1 MLIGVKVK
9 NKTDAEMDAE
19 MDAYNPETDYPEP
32 HPDTLFYEYFH
43 MLWEMRCGFVA
54 DPLKS
59 FDENLSGMIKFN
71 YRKQNIEAI
80 LEIKNTYFDNTG
92 EII

>member
-1 MLIGVKVK
+1 MNDNDLDLDDLD
-9 NKTDAEMDAE
+9 DAE
-19 MDAYNPETDYPEP
+19 PPK
-32 HPDTLFYEYFH
+32 DTLFYEYFY
-43 MLWEMRCGFVA
+43 MLWEMRHGFRP

-80 LEIKNTYFDNTG
+80 LEIKNTHFDNTG